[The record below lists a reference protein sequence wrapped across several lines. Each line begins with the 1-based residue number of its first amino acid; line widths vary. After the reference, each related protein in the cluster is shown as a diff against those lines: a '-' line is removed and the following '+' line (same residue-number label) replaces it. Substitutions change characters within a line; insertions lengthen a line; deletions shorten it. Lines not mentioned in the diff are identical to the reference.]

1 MRLRIHKNVRQ
12 VILLAF
18 IVFALRMLFVDF
30 LSFLQEYYSFSF
42 SSIFMHII
50 NNYFV
55 VLIMLLCDIG
65 FIHFLNNRF
74 WYGKFPYMRLTL
86 EFLSLIVISIIGT
99 IFIAGWGAFR
109 IAPKSFFIQVDRL
122 IPLFL
127 GIFLLNLI
135 VIISTDIILYI
146 RTNQKRTLDIEINKK
161 NKARLQYK
169 KLKHQLNPH
178 FLFNSLNVLDYLV
191 HTDANRAST
200 FIKKLASIY
209 RYLLNNEEEE
219 LVLLENELKFAQAYF
234 DLMKERFDKGLEI
247 NLHIDKSFN
256 NHLIIPCGLQ
266 ILIENA
272 TKHNIV
278 SSESPLTIEVFT
290 EDEMIVVRNNL
301 QPKLTKAPS
310 MGMGLKNIEGQYQ
323 SMFGLVVSI
332 KKTTDYFEVK
342 IPLINQ
348 D

>member
-1 MRLRIHKNVRQ
+1 MLLKIHKNIRQ
-12 VILLAF
+12 VVLLAV

-30 LSFLQEYYSFSF
+30 LSFLQDYYSFSF
-42 SSIFMHII
+42 ASVFAYII

-65 FIHFLNNRF
+65 IIHFLNNRF
-74 WYGKFPYMRLTL
+74 WYGKYPFTRLTL
-86 EFLSLIVISIIGT
+86 ELLSLLMISLTGT
-99 IFIAGWGAFR
+99 IFMSGWDAFR
-109 IAPKSFFIQVDRL
+109 FAPKSFQIHVDKL

-127 GIFLLNLI
+127 GVFLLNLF
-135 VIISTDIILYI
+135 VIIVTDIILYI
-146 RTNQKRTLDIEINKK
+146 RTNQKRTLDIEIHKK

-191 HTDANRAST
+191 HTDADRAST

-219 LVLLENELKFAQAYF
+219 LVLLKNELKFAQAFF
-234 DLMKERFDKGLEI
+234 DLMKERFDSGLFM
-247 NLHIDKSFN
+247 NLDIDSTYYD
-256 NHLIIPCGLQ
+256 HLIIPCGLQ

-272 TKHNIV
+272 TKHNVV
-278 SSESPLTIEVFT
+278 SSDSPLIIDVFA
-290 EDEMIVVRNNL
+290 EDEYIVVRNNL
-301 QPKLTKAPS
+301 QPKITKPHS
-310 MGMGLKNIEGQYQ
+310 MGLGLKNITGQYQ
-323 SMFGLVVSI
+323 SMFGMTVLINTSS
-332 KKTTDYFEVK
+332 TFFEVK

>member
-1 MRLRIHKNVRQ
+1 MRLKIHKNVRQ

-30 LSFLQEYYSFSF
+30 LSLLQEFYSFSF
-42 SSIFMHII
+42 STIFLHIF

-65 FIHFLNNRF
+65 IIHFLNNRF
-74 WYGKFPYMRLTL
+74 WYGKFPFIRLSL
-86 EFLSLIVISIIGT
+86 EFSSLIAISIVGT

-127 GIFLLNLI
+127 GVFLLNLF
-135 VIISTDIILYI
+135 VIIMTDIILYI

-191 HTDANRAST
+191 HTDANRASI

-247 NLHIDKSFN
+247 NLEIEKSYYDY
-256 NHLIIPCGLQ
+256 LIIPCGLQ

-278 SSESPLTIEVFT
+278 SVESPLTINVFT
-290 EDEMIVVRNNL
+290 ENDMIIVRNNI
-301 QPKLTKAPS
+301 QPKLTQAPS

-323 SMFGLVVSI
+323 SMFGLLVSI
-332 KKTTDYFEVK
+332 NKTNEFFEVK

>member
-1 MRLRIHKNVRQ
+1 MRLKIHKNVRQ
-12 VILLAF
+12 IIILAF

-30 LSFLQEYYSFSF
+30 LSILQDYYSFSF
-42 SSIFMHII
+42 SAVLLYII

-55 VLIMLLCDIG
+55 VLIMLVCDIG
-65 FIHFLNNRF
+65 IIHFLNNRF
-74 WYGKFPYMRLTL
+74 WYGKYPFSRLTL
-86 EFLSLIVISIIGT
+86 EFISLITISAAGT

-127 GIFLLNLI
+127 GVFLLNLF
-135 VIISTDIILYI
+135 VIILTDIILYI
-146 RTNQKRTLDIEINKK
+146 RTNQKRTLDIEIHKK

-191 HTDANRAST
+191 HTDADRAST

-247 NLHIDKSFN
+247 NLDIDESY
-256 NHLIIPCGLQ
+256 HDRLIIPCGLQ

-278 SSESPLTIEVFT
+278 SSETPLTIDVYT
-290 EDEMIVVRNNL
+290 EKEMIIVRNNL
-301 QPKLTKAPS
+301 QPKLSPTPS
-310 MGMGLKNIEGQYQ
+310 MGLGLKNIEGQYQ
-323 SMFGLVVSI
+323 SMFGLVVTI
-332 KKTTDYFEVK
+332 RKTATFFEVQ

>member
-1 MRLRIHKNVRQ
+1 MRLKIHKNIRQ

-18 IVFALRMLFVDF
+18 LVFALRMLFVNF

-42 SSIFMHII
+42 SSIFIHIM
-50 NNYFV
+50 NEYFV
-55 VLIMLLCDIG
+55 VLIMVLCDIG
-65 FIHFLNNRF
+65 IIHFLNNRF
-74 WYGKFPYMRLTL
+74 WYGKYPFMRLSL
-86 EFLSLIVISIIGT
+86 ELICLILISIAGT
-99 IFIAGWGAFR
+99 IFIGGWEAFR
-109 IAPKSFFIQVDRL
+109 IAPKSFFVQVDRL

-127 GIFLLNLI
+127 GTFLINLF
-135 VIISTDIILYI
+135 IIILTDIILYI
-146 RTNQKRTLDIEINKK
+146 RTNQKKTLDIEITKK

-191 HTDANRAST
+191 HTDTNRAST

-209 RYLLNNEEEE
+209 RYLLNNEDEE
-219 LVLLENELKFAQAYF
+219 LVVLENELKFAQAYF
-234 DLMKERFDKGLEI
+234 DLMKERFDKGLEM
-247 NLHIDKSFN
+247 NLHIEKSYY

-278 SSESPLTIEVFT
+278 SIESPLKIDVFT
-290 EDEMIVVRNNL
+290 EDKMIIVRNNL

-323 SMFGLVVSI
+323 SMFGLVVAI
-332 KKTTDYFEVK
+332 NKTTTYFEVK
-342 IPLINQ
+342 IPLIDQ